1 MTEAIYDFWEYYEP
15 VREYGPP
22 DCILA
27 TQRLTNIVDNILL
40 GKNSSMGLISEL
52 KTAFG
57 LQDVQYVLPL
67 IEVFQIMS
75 AAQTIDSFPVLRIS
89 GDSTCKKDLAPNE
102 LCSSDS
108 LADLY
113 SKHCFGLRCS
123 TNSIQA

>member
-40 GKNSSMGLISEL
+40 GKNSSMGLITEL

-67 IEVFQIMS
+67 IEVFRIMS

-89 GDSTCKKDLAPNE
+89 GASTCKKRACAQRAL
-102 LCSSDS
+102 LVGLISRS
-108 LADLY
+108 LLKTLFRSEMLY
-113 SKHCFGLRCS
+113 
-123 TNSIQA
+123 